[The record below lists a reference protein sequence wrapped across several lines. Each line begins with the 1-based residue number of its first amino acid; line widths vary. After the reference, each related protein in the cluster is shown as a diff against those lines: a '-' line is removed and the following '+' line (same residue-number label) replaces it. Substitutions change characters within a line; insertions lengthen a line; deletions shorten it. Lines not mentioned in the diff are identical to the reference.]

1 MFTMKTPQQNKN
13 PNPKEEGGKT
23 RSRWPPYT
31 PHEQQL
37 LQDLPERPDFTQDLW
52 NPIYDRRDIEA
63 YNNLV
68 WARRLRQEGA
78 TYPTIARRLGVD
90 IGMVG
95 MLLTGYNY
103 HPLLAQL
110 YLNLRRL
117 GPTRPGWKWLLEGTP
132 KPRDPYPRALQV
144 PEQITCPHDIQDF
157 LQQFPPLPD
166 SHPLLQTFGLDSEWV
181 EKHKPEL
188 FTFSL
193 GFMTGDAGKYYPEYE
208 GRARHYTKAAMTTN
222 MANHASNER
231 LLAYISLCWATLG
244 ITSYRIHSSNPAVV
258 RCNTKSSNLI
268 TWIIR
273 VCLGLKPGERTQ
285 RNPVRMP
292 WLMHCPRRWIIA
304 YLQGAAESD
313 GHVHKQGR
321 YAEITGKANAKFY
334 QTLFESIE
342 VEARRYPIEAP
353 RTVRVSI
360 ANAARLPL
368 FNPVVRSSKY
378 QKLAEVAFR
387 RGLPPPPSFF
397 TWVLIPCSKKVV
409 EGFC

>member
-23 RSRWPPYT
+23 RTRWPPYT
-31 PHEQQL
+31 PHEQRL

-52 NPIYDRRDIEA
+52 NPIYDRRDIKA

-78 TYPTIARRLGVD
+78 TYPTIARRLGVH

-166 SHPLLQTFGLDSEWV
+166 SHPLLQTFGLDSQWV

-188 FTFSL
+188 FTFNL

-244 ITSYRIHSSNPAVV
+244 ISSYKIHSSNPEVI
-258 RCNTKSSNLI
+258 RWNTDYSNLI

-273 VCLGLKPGERTQ
+273 VCLGLRPGERTQ
-285 RNPVRMP
+285 WNPVRMP
-292 WLMHCPRRWIIA
+292 WLMYCPRAWVIA
-304 YLQGAAESD
+304 YLQGVADSD
-313 GHVHKQGR
+313 GHVDKRGR
-321 YAEITGKANAKFY
+321 HVAIGGRPHLKFY
-334 QTLFESIE
+334 YSLLEILG
-342 VEARRYPIEAP
+342 AGPNLYPKEDP
-353 RTVRVSI
+353 RIVKVSL
-360 ANAARLPL
+360 ASAAQLPL
-368 FNPVVRSSKY
+368 FNPLVRSYRYESMIKH
-378 QKLAEVAFR
+378 ASR
-387 RGLPPPPSFF
+387 RGIPPPSSFF
-397 TWVLIPCSKKVV
+397 PSVFKNLLLVIG